1 MPTTCKYI
9 IDIDS
14 DDTFYHAKTLEFMVK
29 DVEGSKKNIGMI
41 GYSSV
46 DGISGKELFY
56 TKTRNCN

>member
-29 DVEGSKKNIGMI
+29 DVESSKNIGMI

-46 DGISGKELFY
+46 DGISGKRSSLH
-56 TKTRNCN
+56 KNQKL

>member
-14 DDTFYHAKTLEFMVK
+14 DDTFYNHKTLELMVS
-29 DVEGSKKNIGMI
+29 DVESSKRNIGII

-46 DGISGKELFY
+46 DGVSGKKALLQKNQKF
-56 TKTRNCN
+56 